1 MWHLR
6 YVFSFHKTYTRR
18 NPFILASN
26 ASVASVK
33 LFLFNRKRAWAYAF
47 HAFGTYDIV
56 MEFCDAE
63 KDNNLLTTFTRNKPN
78 KPLRCM
84 GCMKFWIL
92 KITVCSRVFYTCKDN
107 FTIFY
112 HHWLSGPFSSLPKL
126 SRNETLSRVAVI
138 LSMRALTFSLK
149 WNFGSP
155 YHTTGMKLT
164 FFLDHSNNVIVSLC
178 VRLLRVFKS
187 IYLYINLSL
196 FICPFEPIKVT
207 LAVGKLS
214 LLLLIFFYLLF
225 SFCFL
230 QVLILSYFFFFLLSP
245 LLQQEIAFIFS
256 FI

>member
-63 KDNNLLTTFTRNKPN
+63 KDNDSLTTFTRNKPN

-126 SRNETLSRVAVI
+126 SRNETLSSRCNYKHACFNFQFKVKLWQP
-138 LSMRALTFSLK
+138 LSHDWYETDVFLGSL
-149 WNFGSP
+149 
-155 YHTTGMKLT
+155 
-164 FFLDHSNNVIVSLC
+164 
-178 VRLLRVFKS
+178 
-187 IYLYINLSL
+187 
-196 FICPFEPIKVT
+196 E
-207 LAVGKLS
+207 
-214 LLLLIFFYLLF
+214 
-225 SFCFL
+225 
-230 QVLILSYFFFFLLSP
+230 
-245 LLQQEIAFIFS
+245 
-256 FI
+256 